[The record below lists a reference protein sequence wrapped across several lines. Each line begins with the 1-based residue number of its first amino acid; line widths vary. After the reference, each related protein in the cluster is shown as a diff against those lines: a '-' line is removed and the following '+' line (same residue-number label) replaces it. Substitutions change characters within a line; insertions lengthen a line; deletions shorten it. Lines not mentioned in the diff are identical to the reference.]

1 MNEVLQKAIYAAR
14 VARWAPVKEQFLSV
28 PQPPVPE
35 PPPAI
40 DWRAKYYE
48 LLATFQSRAR
58 VKIDPMAGLRT
69 ERPRAADII
78 RIVAA
83 HHHLSVNDIVGHY
96 RAQKFVLAR
105 QVAVHLTKKLTLLSL
120 PQIGKAFNGRD
131 HTTIIHALKK
141 IAQKL
146 EQDSGVREEIAF
158 LEGEA
163 LKTVAR
169 LLPIEPVKA

>member
-1 MNEVLQKAIYAAR
+1 MQRGWRDGRAGERTIPICTTTA
-14 VARWAPVKEQFLSV
+14 S
-28 PQPPVPE
+28 VPE

-105 QVAVHLTKKLTLLSL
+105 TGRGPSHQKANVLLSL

-141 IAQKL
+141 IAQKV
-146 EQDSGVREEIAF
+146 GTRF
-158 LEGEA
+158 GR
-163 LKTVAR
+163 AR
-169 LLPIEPVKA
+169 RDRVPRRRSS